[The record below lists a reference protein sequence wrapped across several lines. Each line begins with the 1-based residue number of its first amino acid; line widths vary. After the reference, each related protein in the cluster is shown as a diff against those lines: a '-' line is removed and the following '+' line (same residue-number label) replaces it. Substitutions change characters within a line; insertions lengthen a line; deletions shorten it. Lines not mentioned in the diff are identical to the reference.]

1 MKWEF
6 ATNNW
11 IQILINRIAYLGL
24 SIIEI
29 AITAMHEFWYDY
41 VKPKYREKAKVCY
54 MDTDSFIV

>member
-41 VKPKYREKAKVCY
+41 VKPKYREKAKVC
-54 MDTDSFIV
+54 